1 VDEAL
6 PIFLEK
12 VVPEPYMAI
21 IISITLVLFF
31 GEIIPQALCTRYG
44 LAIGYFF
51 SPFVWFLIV
60 LEFIIAYPISK
71 ILDCVVGEHH
81 TAYFRRAELQEL
93 VNIHGEEDEHNVH
106 ETLTDD
112 EVKVIKGALSMQEKK
127 VYEITTPLNEV
138 FSVPIDSEISK
149 KLLDTIIERG
159 HSRIPVYRKTPEHIV
174 GIVVA
179 KSLINLHTK
188 KNLRI
193 DDLDIIRIPTVS
205 SDTPL
210 FSLLNQFIQG
220 KSHMACIQ
228 DSSDNL
234 TILGIVCLEDLIEAL
249 LGKEIYD
256 ESDHI
261 PNENKPI
268 SIKDDNQ
275 RILVKKGSTFS
286 LAYSLKQSRKYT
298 ESTPLIVNNEN
309 NIN

>member
-1 VDEAL
+1 
-6 PIFLEK
+6 
-12 VVPEPYMAI
+12 
-21 IISITLVLFF
+21 
-31 GEIIPQALCTRYG
+31 
-44 LAIGYFF
+44 
-51 SPFVWFLIV
+51 
-60 LEFIIAYPISK
+60 
-71 ILDCVVGEHH
+71 
-81 TAYFRRAELQEL
+81 
-93 VNIHGEEDEHNVH
+93 
-106 ETLTDD
+106 
-112 EVKVIKGALSMQEKK
+112 
-127 VYEITTPLNEV
+127 
-138 FSVPIDSEISK
+138 
-149 KLLDTIIERG
+149 
-159 HSRIPVYRKTPEHIV
+159 VYRKTPEHIV

-275 RILVKKGSTFS
+275 RILVKKKDQHF
-286 LAYSLKQSRKYT
+286 
-298 ESTPLIVNNEN
+298 P
-309 NIN
+309 